1 MEAPVLEMQHDEI
14 DDIEFIE
21 TSPELLAI
29 SFYTNIQ

>member
-1 MEAPVLEMQHDEI
+1 MNAPVLEESR

-29 SFYTNIQ
+29 SYYTNIQ